1 MSAHSAP
8 QSSRS
13 NEQPED
19 AGRIQSDHAGHHTP
33 AADDRPVSGGAAGST
48 LHRIAGPMLIG
59 LGLAGMLS
67 LMLPIAKALGES
79 VGWFDYDET
88 STEGTMLMVSFAV
101 VIVAGIVV
109 MIVRRTVARIIA
121 GVVAVLIGVLA
132 ALDGFGNAA
141 TIEDVL
147 GGFGSAGSGLYVL
160 GIVGLLLVVAGI
172 MLFIPGKT
180 GDSRRRAA
188 TTERV
193 S

>member
-1 MSAHSAP
+1 
-8 QSSRS
+8 
-13 NEQPED
+13 
-19 AGRIQSDHAGHHTP
+19 
-33 AADDRPVSGGAAGST
+33 
-48 LHRIAGPMLIG
+48 MLIG
-59 LGLAGMLS
+59 LGLAGLLS

-101 VIVAGIVV
+101 VI
-109 MIVRRTVARIIA
+109 
-121 GVVAVLIGVLA
+121 AV
-132 ALDGFGNAA
+132 
-141 TIEDVL
+141 
-147 GGFGSAGSGLYVL
+147 

>member
-59 LGLAGMLS
+59 LGLAGLLS

-88 STEGTMLMVSFAV
+88 SGEGTLLIVSFAV
-101 VIVAGIVV
+101 VI
-109 MIVRRTVARIIA
+109 
-121 GVVAVLIGVLA
+121 AV
-132 ALDGFGNAA
+132 
-141 TIEDVL
+141 
-147 GGFGSAGSGLYVL
+147 